1 MLWETM
7 NGAGKLLGAA
17 ASSGAT
23 DQTVSD
29 VIDSATEVTAEAGE
43 EVNQFIQFFQDN
55 LPNIIAFGIRV
66 VLALVFFFIGGKV
79 IGWIRKIVRML
90 GIVQTMTQRKKS
102 S

>member
-29 VIDSATEVTAEAGE
+29 VIDSP
-43 EVNQFIQFFQDN
+43 
-55 LPNIIAFGIRV
+55 LR
-66 VLALVFFFIGGKV
+66 
-79 IGWIRKIVRML
+79 
-90 GIVQTMTQRKKS
+90 
-102 S
+102 